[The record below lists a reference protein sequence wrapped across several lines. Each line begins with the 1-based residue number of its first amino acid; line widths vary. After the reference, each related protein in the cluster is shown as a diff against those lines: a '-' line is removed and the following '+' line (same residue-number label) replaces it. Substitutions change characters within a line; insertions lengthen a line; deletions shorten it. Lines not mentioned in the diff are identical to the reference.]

1 MNSMKALMALLLLNT
16 LAVFQAHAACTREVT
31 VIELRADEVARGT
44 DAILTF
50 VNGMDATG
58 DVLNAYR
65 AACAG
70 RVAILVRPDMRFD
83 AIDEA
88 LFAIGK
94 VGAGKA
100 SVFVVSPENNWM
112 QLMDRLVSMRYN
124 IAPEYLLEIMRNPPD
139 HSML

>member
-1 MNSMKALMALLLLNT
+1 MNSMKALMAVLLLST
-16 LAVFQAHAACTREVT
+16 LAASQAHAACTREVA
-31 VIELRADEVARGT
+31 VIELRADEVARKA
-44 DAILTF
+44 DAIRTL
-50 VNGMDATG
+50 VNGRDATG

-70 RVAILVRPDMRFD
+70 RVAILVRPGMRFD

-94 VGAGKA
+94 VGTGKA
-100 SVFVVSPENNWM
+100 SVFVVSPEDNWM

-124 IAPEYLLEIMRNPPD
+124 VAPEYLLEIMRNPPD
-139 HSML
+139 HNTL